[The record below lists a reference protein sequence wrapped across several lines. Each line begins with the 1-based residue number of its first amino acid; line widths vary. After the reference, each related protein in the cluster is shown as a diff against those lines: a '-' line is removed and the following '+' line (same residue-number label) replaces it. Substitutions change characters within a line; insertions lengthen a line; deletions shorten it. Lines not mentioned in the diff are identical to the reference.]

1 MLKQKPFK
9 SILLLTV
16 IISIMISG
24 CTEQK
29 KETQPPEEQLTMEE
43 KARIYVE
50 NLSNENYNPL
60 YMNFTEEVTS
70 QFSFEDLQL
79 TWESLISNYGTF
91 EEIIKIT
98 KKTEQGYD
106 VIYVTCSFSTLGNL
120 DIRFVFNEQ
129 QLIAGFQF
137 VPTQT
142 TETYSSPDYVNQSAF
157 SEENITIG
165 ETPWK
170 LPGTLSIPNGS
181 GPYPAIILVH
191 GSGPNDRDETI
202 GPNKPFKDIA
212 QGLAAKGIIVLRYD
226 KRTNVYPEA
235 SANLTNLTP
244 QEEVITDA
252 LAGIT
257 FLQQYSAANIS
268 AVFLLGHSLGAMMA
282 PEIARQSNSLQAI
295 IMLAAPARSFED
307 LYLAQYQYLAS
318 LDGIIDETERQ
329 QIDAVNQSVQQIK
342 TLNISNNETVLNA
355 PLSYWEYLST
365 YNPISVTQNLSIPVL
380 ILQGERDY
388 QVTYEDDFLIWKQT
402 FQNKSMVSLQSYET
416 LNHLFI
422 SGSGPPTNT
431 EYVTPGNVDQ
441 EVITDLASWI
451 QNHINED

>member
-1 MLKQKPFK
+1 MLKKPLK
-9 SILLLTV
+9 TILIIIIIGSI
-16 IISIMISG
+16 IFSG

-29 KETQPPEEQLTMEE
+29 KETQQPTEQLTLEE

-50 NLSNENYNPL
+50 NLSKENYNPIYL
-60 YMNFTEEVTS
+60 NFTEEVTS

-79 TWESLISNYGTF
+79 TWESLINTYGTF

-106 VIYVTCSFSTLGNL
+106 VVYVTCSFSTLGNL

-137 VPTQT
+137 VS
-142 TETYSSPDYVNQSAF
+142 TETNESYSSPAYVNQSMF
-157 SEENITIG
+157 TEKNITIG
-165 ETPWK
+165 ETPWT
-170 LPGTLSIPNGS
+170 LPGTLSTPKKS

-212 QGLAAKGIIVLRYD
+212 QGLSTKGIMVLRYD

-252 LAGIT
+252 LAAIT
-257 FLQQYSAANIS
+257 FLQQYSEANIS
-268 AVFLLGHSLGAMMA
+268 AIFLLGHSLGAMMA
-282 PEIARQSNSLQAI
+282 PEIARQSNSLEGI

-318 LDGIIDETERQ
+318 LDDIIDETEQQ

-342 TLNISNNETVLNA
+342 TLNISTNETVLNA

-365 YNPISVTQNLSIPVL
+365 YHPISVAQNLSIPIL
-380 ILQGERDY
+380 LLQGQRDY
-388 QVTYEDDFLIWKQT
+388 QVTYEEDFLIWKQT
-402 FQNKSMVSLQSYET
+402 FQNTSMVSLQSYET

-422 SGSGPPTNT
+422 TGTGVPTNT
-431 EYVTPGNVDQ
+431 EYLTSGNVDQ
-441 EVITDLASWI
+441 KVITDISSWI
-451 QNHINED
+451 QNHVNKD